1 MYKHNK
7 KRPAT
12 IALLAIE
19 KTARK
24 ILRSSMETFDWKS
37 KCMFCGGP
45 CQEILAHHFKEQ
57 VLFSCQKRSDQINKV
72 ALRVRSCNDLVAMEA
87 RYHTTCRIKFM
98 NPKKAFYPGEKN
110 AKNLTGKP
118 AENEK
123 LLHFDQLR
131 EWIEQE
137 AECYTVKE
145 LHQKKIK
152 KND

>member
-1 MYKHNK
+1 MHVLWWTMSRNI
-7 KRPAT
+7 RHPDRNNCHEVIT
-12 IALLAIE
+12 L
-19 KTARK
+19 
-24 ILRSSMETFDWKS
+24 
-37 KCMFCGGP
+37 
-45 CQEILAHHFKEQ
+45 HFKEQ

-72 ALRVRSCNDLVAMEA
+72 ALRVRSCNDLVAIEA

-145 LHQKKIK
+145 LHQKK
-152 KND
+152 N